1 MSLPTVVEAV
11 EFRREQYGFTQ
22 KEMAKVLG
30 WGQSHYSEFVN
41 GKLTM
46 PKRVMARAYEIGVP
60 ASCLF
65 QTEARIGYD
74 NLLKEL
80 TPL

>member
-1 MSLPTVVEAV
+1 MSLPSVIEAV
-11 EFRREQYGFTQ
+11 EFRREQYGLTQ
-22 KEMAKVLG
+22 KEMAKILH

-46 PKRVMARAYEIGVP
+46 PKHVMAQAYEIGVP

-65 QTEARIGYD
+65 QVEARVGYD
-74 NLLKEL
+74 VITKRLNK
-80 TPL
+80 